1 MYAPKPCAM
10 PFFYTP
16 ATGVSFDNK
25 GYLSAVS
32 DYRLAGGLVG
42 EHQPKKLL
50 PWWPIHNAQIYPVRD
65 QTNDYFPAYP
75 ANVPHDTNRM
85 TDVTANWPR
94 CVYPLR
100 P

>member
-1 MYAPKPCAM
+1 M

-50 PWWPIHNAQIYPVRD
+50 PWWPIHDAQIYPVRD

>member
-1 MYAPKPCAM
+1 M